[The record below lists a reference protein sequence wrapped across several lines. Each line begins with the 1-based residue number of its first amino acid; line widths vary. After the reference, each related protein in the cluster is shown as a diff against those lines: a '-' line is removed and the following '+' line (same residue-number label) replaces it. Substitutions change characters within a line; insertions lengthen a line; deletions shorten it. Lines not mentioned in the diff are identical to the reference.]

1 MSALVRR
8 SPFSLPRGMIR
19 SYPHHKDVIVMN
31 LTWIDW
37 TIVLALL
44 ALLLGMVS
52 LSKRL
57 VRSVTDFL
65 AAGRTGGRYL
75 ISMFQGTAAL
85 GAITIVGA
93 LEMNYVAGFNQ
104 MWWQMFTAVVLV
116 SMSVVGWVVYRY
128 RQTRALTMAQFFEIR
143 YSRRFRI
150 FAGILAFVSGVIN
163 LGIFP
168 AVSAR
173 FFLYFCGFP
182 EYIDLLGIPVS
193 VFALT
198 MVVVIV
204 IPLYFLFS
212 GGHIAVMF
220 TDFIQGVFIN
230 IVFVI
235 IAFLLL
241 LKVDWTQIG
250 QALTSAPP
258 DASLINPFR
267 SGDVKD
273 YNFWFFFVGV
283 VGLIYTKLSWQGNA
297 AFNVSAKSAHEAK
310 MADVLTNW
318 RLIPQWGLFL
328 VFVPVVAYTVMHHA
342 DFAPVAA
349 SIRQTLAGAGSPT
362 VQSQLITPLVL
373 SRLLPPGLIGA
384 FAAIML
390 AATIACHT
398 AYMHSWGSI
407 FIQDVLMPIRQKP
420 FEPKQ
425 HLTYLKLAILGVG
438 IFIFFFSL
446 VFQASEY
453 IFLFLA
459 ITGTIFVGGSGAAII
474 GGLYW
479 KRGTTAAAWSAMI
492 TGSTIAVGG
501 IIVHQL
507 VPNFP
512 INGQLFWGLAMLCS
526 SIVYVSVSLLGKKQS
541 FDMDRMLHRG
551 AYAIPEETQ
560 QGDSQ
565 PLKGWKVLG
574 TTKEFT
580 RGDRWIYIATYAW
593 TFAWVVVF
601 IIGIAINL
609 SATVSN
615 EAWLT
620 FWQTYVWIYL
630 LVSLI
635 VSVWFT
641 AGGLINL
648 KEMITALRTMRR
660 DHTDS
665 GFVGAGKLPAV
676 ETLHEDHSASAK

>member
-1 MSALVRR
+1 
-8 SPFSLPRGMIR
+8 
-19 SYPHHKDVIVMN
+19 MN
-31 LTWIDW
+31 LSWIDW
-37 TIVLALL
+37 AIVLALL
-44 ALLLGMVS
+44 ALLLAMVS

-57 VRSVTDFL
+57 VQSVTDFL

-93 LEMNYVAGFNQ
+93 MEMNYVAGFNQ

-116 SMSVVGWVVYRY
+116 SMSVAGWVVYRF

-150 FAGILAFVSGVIN
+150 FAGILAFCSGVIN

-182 EYIDLLGIPVS
+182 QYVDIFGFPVS
-193 VFALT
+193 VFVLT
-198 MVVVIV
+198 MIVVIV

-230 IVFVI
+230 IVFVVV
-235 IAFLLL
+235 ALLLL
-241 LKVDWTQIG
+241 LKVDWSQIG
-250 QALTSAPP
+250 SALTSAPP
-258 DASLINPFR
+258 DASLINPFK
-267 SGDVKD
+267 SGNVKD

-283 VGLIYTKLSWQGNA
+283 VGLVYTKLSWQGNA

-318 RLIPQWGLFL
+318 RLVPQWGLFL
-328 VFVPVVAYTVMHHA
+328 VFVPVVAYTVMHHS
-342 DFAPVAA
+342 DFKPVAD
-349 SIRQTLAGAGSPT
+349 SIQQSVAGAGSAT
-362 VQSQLITPLVL
+362 VQSQLITPMVL
-373 SRLLPPGLIGA
+373 SKLLPPGLIGA

-420 FEPKQ
+420 FESKQ
-425 HLTYLKLAILGVG
+425 HLRYLKLSILGVG

-501 IIVHQL
+501 IIIQQL
-507 VPNFP
+507 IPDFP
-512 INGQLFWGLAMLCS
+512 INGQLFWGLAMLTS
-526 SIVYVSVSLLGKKQS
+526 SIVYIVVSLLGKKQS

-551 AYAIPEETQ
+551 QYALREEAQ
-560 QGDSQ
+560 PGDNQ

-574 TTKEFT
+574 TTREFT

-601 IIGIAINL
+601 VIGTAINL
-609 SATVSN
+609 SGTVSN

-620 FWQTYVWIYL
+620 FWQTYTWIYL
-630 LVSLI
+630 V
-635 VSVWFT
+635 VSVIVTIWFT
-641 AGGLINL
+641 TGGLINL
-648 KEMITALRTMRR
+648 KEMIAALRTMRR

-665 GFVGAGKLPAV
+665 GFVGARKEPVV
-676 ETLHEDHSASAK
+676 ETEKEKNSVPAK